1 MQRHHVVWDWNGT
14 LLDDLE
20 IVIEATNVGISAYGV
35 APMDENVYRDHFTR
49 PVRAFYDSLFGRPIS
64 DMEWAHLN
72 KSFHDEY
79 RARIERAALTP
90 DAIPAIDEVV
100 ALGWTQSL
108 LSMSVQTWLNEA
120 VEARGLTERFDLVDG
135 LTGATGG
142 LKTAHLAAHIA
153 RLRLDSSRVFVI
165 GDTPDDV
172 AAARQSGA
180 VAILYDGG
188 SHHLPTLEAQGAPV
202 AHSLEHAVALAASL
216 TGSADARSTG

>member
-1 MQRHHVVWDWNGT
+1 MQPHHVVWDWNGT

-20 IVIEATNVGISAYGV
+20 IIIEATNVGISVYGV
-35 APMDENVYRDHFTR
+35 PPMDEDVYRDHFTR

-79 RARIERAALTP
+79 YARVERAALTR
-90 DAIPAIDEVV
+90 DAIPAMEEV
-100 ALGWTQSL
+100 AARGWTQSL
-108 LSMSVQTWLNEA
+108 LSMSVQSRLTEA
-120 VEARGLTERFDLVDG
+120 VEARGLTGRFALIDG

-142 LKTAHLAAHIA
+142 LKTTHLAAHIA
-153 RLRLDSSRVFVI
+153 RLQLDSRRVVVI

-172 AAARQSGA
+172 AAARHA
-180 VAILYDGG
+180 EAIAILYDGG

-202 AHSLEHAVALAASL
+202 AHSLEHAVKLAASL
-216 TGSADARSTG
+216 TGSGGERSKV